1 MEQMLA
7 LVTGGARSIGRACC
21 EALLKDGY
29 RVVFFDVD
37 DVSAAEFLRVFAG
50 GRLYYR
56 HCDVSSFTAVEE
68 HCRAVREQFGTVT
81 VLVNNAGIQT
91 HCRFDALT
99 EELWDET
106 LAINL
111 KSAFCTC
118 KCLVPGMVAQG
129 YGRIVNIASMSARR
143 GSRRHVHYC
152 ASKAGLLGFTRAL
165 SQEIAENG
173 VTLNAVCP
181 GIVESDM
188 IRETL
193 QEKREIW
200 LKEMHVKRLGTPA
213 DIARAV
219 SFLADRASGWIT
231 GQAFEING
239 GILTP

>member
-1 MEQMLA
+1 
-7 LVTGGARSIGRACC
+7 
-21 EALLKDGY
+21 
-29 RVVFFDVD
+29 
-37 DVSAAEFLRVFAG
+37 
-50 GRLYYR
+50 
-56 HCDVSSFTAVEE
+56 
-68 HCRAVREQFGTVT
+68 
-81 VLVNNAGIQT
+81 
-91 HCRFDALT
+91 
-99 EELWDET
+99 
-106 LAINL
+106 
-111 KSAFCTC
+111 
-118 KCLVPGMVAQG
+118 MVAQG

-143 GSRRHVHYC
+143 GSHRHVHYC

-173 VTLNAVCP
+173 VTVNAVCP
-181 GIVESDM
+181 GIAESNM

-200 LKEMHVKRLGTPA
+200 LGEMHVKRLGTPA